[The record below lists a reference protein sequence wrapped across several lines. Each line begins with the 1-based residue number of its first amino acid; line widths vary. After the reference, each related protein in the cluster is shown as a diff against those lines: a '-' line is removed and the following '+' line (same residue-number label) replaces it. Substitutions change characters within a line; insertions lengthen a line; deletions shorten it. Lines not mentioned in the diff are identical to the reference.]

1 MIYRGELQVLLPLKR
16 KYYGQYIIL
25 CLLKL
30 TILLLG
36 LNALALLATVLFPL
50 PLIFRIALNLAAA
63 VVIVVYFSV
72 NRPDELQFARWL
84 DDRLGSQERLQTL
97 FELECKGRPPASRRW
112 AAEAVISGKKKKQPV
127 RAGNYRAQTSPE
139 LRAYLYAE
147 INRYLAANPPAVE
160 MERRMFRQWLPAL
173 LLALILCLGSWYVAP
188 ILSQNVAHGQ
198 ELKAV
203 QQEAAALLT
212 ELEEQLS
219 EEQLLEELLTEL
231 ALVQEQLTESRSVAE
246 VEVALQ
252 EARELLAAYAEA
264 LAEAEH
270 AYEGMENLLAIN
282 SAAEVASALE
292 EDPRFS
298 QQLQDSLQGLQDS
311 LFALNAADALQLRE
325 GLSLM
330 EGAQTG
336 SGRITASEIEDL
348 RAQIAGNNPVSA
360 RQAVQK
366 GLQQIAS
373 NPSGSGRGGLQAAA
387 GSAGTGSEVSG
398 NQQESG
404 QGSGQGQ
411 EQGQGQGQG
420 SPGETVAGTGTGVQ
434 EGAGV
439 SPGGGSSGWQGSGAG
454 GNSGSGSGAGGGG
467 QGSGAGTGSGPLT
480 SEHFY
485 FIPGEQQVELGGTG
499 EEDSYTWTEL
509 LKFNPQ
515 LVTEDCARYYD
526 SYYRQGISSLN
537 RGEVSPPLENYL
549 RAYFQAIAPPSS

>member
-16 KYYGQYIIL
+16 KYYGQYLLL

-30 TILLLG
+30 MVMLLG
-36 LNALALLATVLFPL
+36 LNALALLAAALFPW
-50 PLIFRIALNLAAA
+50 PLLFRIALNLAAA
-63 VVIVVYFSV
+63 AVAVVCFWF
-72 NRPDELQFARWL
+72 NRPDELQFACWL
-84 DDRLGSQERLQTL
+84 DDRLGSKERLQTL
-97 FELECKGRPPASRRW
+97 FELEHKDRPPASHRRRVT
-112 AAEAVISGKKKKQPV
+112 AAVISGKKKKRPV

-139 LRAYLYAE
+139 LRAALYAE
-147 INRYLAANPPAVE
+147 ISRSLAAHPPAIKL
-160 MERRMFRQWLPAL
+160 ERRMFRRWLPAL

-188 ILSQNVAHGQ
+188 ILSQNVARGQ
-198 ELKAV
+198 ELNVA

-212 ELEEQLS
+212 ELEEKLS
-219 EEQLLEELLTEL
+219 EEQLLEELLAEL

-270 AYEGMENLLAIN
+270 AYEGMENLLAAN
-282 SAAEVASALE
+282 SAAEVVSALE

-311 LFALNAADALQLRE
+311 LFALNAAGALQLRE

-348 RAQIAGNNPVSA
+348 RAQIAGVNPASA

-373 NPSGSGRGGLQAAA
+373 SPAGSGRGDLQAAA
-387 GSAGTGSEVSG
+387 GSASTSSEAGGS
-398 NQQESG
+398 QQESG

-411 EQGQGQGQG
+411 GQE
-420 SPGETVAGTGTGVQ
+420 SSGETAAGTGTGVQ
-434 EGAGV
+434 EGAGA
-439 SPGGGSSGWQGSGAG
+439 SPGGGSSGWQSRGAG

-467 QGSGAGTGSGPLT
+467 KGSGAGTGSGPLT

-499 EEDSYTWTEL
+499 EEGSCTWTEL

-537 RGEVSPPLENYL
+537 RGEVPPPLENYL

>member
-112 AAEAVISGKKKKQPV
+112 AAEAVISGKKKKRPV

-139 LRAYLYAE
+139 LRAALYAE
-147 INRYLAANPPAVE
+147 ISRYLAAHPPAIKL
-160 MERRMFRQWLPAL
+160 ERRMFRRWLPAL

-188 ILSQNVAHGQ
+188 ILSQNVARGQ
-198 ELKAV
+198 ELNVA
-203 QQEAAALLT
+203 QQEAAALLI
-212 ELEEQLS
+212 ELEEKLS
-219 EEQLLEELLTEL
+219 EEQLLEELLAEL

-252 EARELLAAYAEA
+252 EARELLAEYAEA

-270 AYEGMENLLAIN
+270 AYEGMENLLAAN
-282 SAAEVASALE
+282 SAAEVVSALE

-311 LFALNAADALQLRE
+311 LFALNAAGALQLRE

-348 RAQIAGNNPVSA
+348 RAQIAGVNPASA

-373 NPSGSGRGGLQAAA
+373 SPAGSGRGDLQAAA
-387 GSAGTGSEVSG
+387 GSASTSSEAGGS
-398 NQQESG
+398 QQESG

-411 EQGQGQGQG
+411 GQE
-420 SPGETVAGTGTGVQ
+420 SSGETAAGTGTGVQ
-434 EGAGV
+434 EGAGA
-439 SPGGGSSGWQGSGAG
+439 SPSGGNSGSGSGAG

-480 SEHFY
+480 NEHFY
-485 FIPGEQQVELGGTG
+485 FIPGEQQIELGGTG
-499 EEDSYTWTEL
+499 EEGSYTWTEL

-537 RGEVSPPLENYL
+537 RGEVPPPLENYL